1 MKVYTC
7 TLGSLIQRLAVLD
20 LDSADG
26 LVCAIGLLPEVVR
39 LVYSDP
45 PWNPGNATYWRTYA
59 KTGNAC
65 ASYQAFLDR
74 LVAIYVE
81 CQRRG
86 ALDVLVEQSIKPEHR
101 SMLVAATHRN
111 PGWTLPYQ
119 GHYEVSYSSHP
130 RPNALLHWGVSKL
143 TGDPS
148 GLRGE
153 PMTRAAIAGVL
164 PPSDGTWFVD
174 PCMGLGMTS
183 RMAHEFGANCFGT
196 ELNPARLAKTIAWLT
211 KRGYAITESEA

>member
-1 MKVYTC
+1 VKVYTC
-7 TLGSLIQRLAVLD
+7 TLGPLTQRLAVLD
-20 LDSADG
+20 LDSANG
-26 LVCAIGLLPEVVR
+26 LARAIDLLPEAVR

-74 LVAIYVE
+74 LVSIYVE

-101 SMLVAATHRN
+101 GMLVAATYRN
-111 PGWTLPYQ
+111 PGWALPYQ
-119 GHYEVSYSSHP
+119 GHYEVLYSSPP

-143 TGDPS
+143 TVDPS

-153 PMTRAAIAGVL
+153 PMTRAAITGVL
-164 PPSDGTWFVD
+164 PSEGTWLVD

-183 RMAHEFGANCFGT
+183 RMAHQFKANCFGT
-196 ELNPARLAKTIAWLT
+196 ELNPARLAKTLAWLT
-211 KRGYAITESEA
+211 KRGYVITEAEA